1 MSNIKS
7 TILSIITLI
16 IVLVIV
22 NYAYINV
29 TNGATKYNDNNENS
43 NNTLDTKLVNTDN
56 LYILKTTIKE
66 INDKSDIV
74 TVITDNGNMYQ
85 FYGIEDW
92 QINDK
97 CLLIMDSK
105 EVNNAKDDVI
115 IKEIYT
121 D

>member
-1 MSNIKS
+1 MNNIKS

-29 TNGATKYNDNNENS
+29 TNGATNYNENS
-43 NNTLDTKLVNTDN
+43 NNISDTKLVNTDN
-56 LYILKTTIKE
+56 LYILKTTIME
-66 INDKSDIV
+66 INHKSDIV
-74 TVITDNGNMYQ
+74 TVISDNGNMYQ

-97 CLLIMDSK
+97 CLLIMDGK
-105 EVNNAKDDVI
+105 EVNNPKDDVI
-115 IKEIYT
+115 IKGIYT

>member
-1 MSNIKS
+1 MNNIKS
-7 TILSIITLI
+7 TILSIITLV

-22 NYAYINV
+22 NYAYINI
-29 TNGATKYNDNNENS
+29 TNGATKYSENS
-43 NNTLDTKLVNTDN
+43 NNISDTKLVNTDN
-56 LYILKTTIKE
+56 LYILKSTIME

-97 CLLIMDSK
+97 CLLIMDGK
-105 EVNNAKDDVI
+105 EVNNPKDDVI
-115 IKEIYT
+115 IKGIYT

>member
-1 MSNIKS
+1 MNNIKS
-7 TILSIITLI
+7 TILSIITLV

-22 NYAYINV
+22 NYAYVNI
-29 TNGATKYNDNNENS
+29 TNGATNYNENS
-43 NNTLDTKLVNTDN
+43 NNISDTKLVNTDN
-56 LYILKTTIKE
+56 LYILKTTIME
-66 INDKSDIV
+66 INNKSDIV

-97 CLLIMDSK
+97 CLLIMDGK
-105 EVNNAKDDVI
+105 EVNNPKDDVI
-115 IKEIYT
+115 IKGIYT

>member
-1 MSNIKS
+1 MNNIKS
-7 TILSIITLI
+7 TILSIITLV

-29 TNGATKYNDNNENS
+29 TNGATKYNENS
-43 NNTLDTKLVNTDN
+43 NNISDTKLVNTDN
-56 LYILKTTIKE
+56 LYILKSTVME
-66 INDKSDIV
+66 INNKSDIV

-85 FYGIEDW
+85 FYGVEDW

-105 EVNNAKDDVI
+105 EVNNPKDDVI
-115 IKEIYT
+115 IKGIYT